1 MKKGIRLLFPTICY
15 EENLIESGR
24 ITNEY
29 CGMLKDAIDGMR
41 QKDPVGRQISNAYT
55 GWQSNDGCERHPT
68 FVKLMRVLKDIL
80 NNEIAG
86 FHGIDRGKVQIDI
99 VNCWANVNDHLAWNR
114 PHLHNGCWY
123 SGAFYI
129 HAEGDEGQFLAINTD
144 PKVVSDYPPNARC
157 IESYGV
163 KPVTGSLIMFPS
175 AMMHMVEPNRT
186 DKDRYS
192 ISFNVNTNHIGNQ
205 RDHQV
210 GQIDEDWNLFN
221 LDETFNLTK

>member
-15 EENLIESGR
+15 EENLVESGR
-24 ITNEY
+24 ITSEY

-41 QKDPVGRQISNAYT
+41 KKDPVGRQISNAYT
-55 GWQSNDGCERHPT
+55 GWQSNDGCENHPT
-68 FVKLMRVLKDIL
+68 FIKLMRVLKDIL

-99 VNCWANVNDHLAWNR
+99 GNSWANINDHLAWNR
-114 PHLHNGCWY
+114 PHLRKGSWY

-129 HAEGDEGQFLAINTD
+129 HSEGDEGQFLAINTD

-157 IESYGV
+157 IESYAV

-205 RDHQV
+205 RNHQV
-210 GQIDEDWNLFN
+210 GQIDEDWNLFD

>member
-1 MKKGIRLLFPTICY
+1 
-15 EENLIESGR
+15 
-24 ITNEY
+24 
-29 CGMLKDAIDGMR
+29 
-41 QKDPVGRQISNAYT
+41 
-55 GWQSNDGCERHPT
+55 
-68 FVKLMRVLKDIL
+68 MRVLKDIL

-99 VNCWANVNDHLAWNR
+99 GNCWANVNDHLEWNR

>member
-1 MKKGIRLLFPTICY
+1 MKKGIRLLFPTIVY

-24 ITNEY
+24 ITEDY
-29 CGMLKDAIDGMR
+29 CDMLREAVDGMR
-41 QKDPVGRQISNAYT
+41 KKDPVGRNISNAYS

-99 VNCWANVNDHLAWNR
+99 GNCWANVNDHLAWNR

-129 HAEGDEGQFLAINTD
+129 HSEGDEGQFLAINTD

-163 KPVTGSLIMFPS
+163 KPITGSLIMFPS

-186 DKDRYS
+186 EKDRYS